1 MAKKKILI
9 VDDDP
14 GILLMLK
21 LMLRLEG
28 YEAIV
33 CEEAMKALET
43 MDCENPDLVLLDAM
57 MPHLD
62 GLAILNLI
70 QTRNPPKRPHI
81 ILFTG
86 NVDESYMKQ
95 ALQAGASDILIKPFV
110 KEDLLERLQAFL
122 DKRP

>member
-28 YEAIV
+28 YEAVV
-33 CEEAMKALET
+33 CEDAMNVLKT
-43 MDCENPDLVLLDAM
+43 IDCENPDLLLLDAM

-62 GLAILNLI
+62 GLAVLNLL
-70 QTRNPPKRPHI
+70 QSSNLPKKPPI

-86 NVDESYMKQ
+86 NVNESYIKR
-95 ALQAGASDILIKPFV
+95 ALQAGASDVLIKPFV
-110 KEDLLERLQAFL
+110 KEDLLERLQTFL
-122 DKRP
+122 DKN